1 MTDYTPVFKPG
12 QTITSTTSA
21 AVTGQQ
27 LLEVTGDNTVGPA
40 AAGSLKVVG
49 QAAHD
54 AASGAKVTIH
64 APGRPVCE
72 AVASGA
78 IVAGERLKAA
88 AAGKVAKYVDG
99 TDAATLV
106 IGLALAGAAD
116 TATVR
121 YQAR

>member
-1 MTDYTPVFKPG
+1 MGDYTPVYKPG
-12 QTITSTTSA
+12 QTITSTASA
-21 AVTGQQ
+21 AITGGQ
-27 LLEVTGDNTVGPA
+27 LLEVSGDNTVAPA

-49 QAAHD
+49 QAGHD
-54 AASGAKVTIH
+54 AAIGARVTIH

-72 AVASGA
+72 ATASGA
-78 IVAGERLKAA
+78 IAAGDRLKAA

-106 IGLALAGAAD
+106 VGVALAAAAD

-121 YQAR
+121 YQSR